1 MSTILIVEDD
11 KVARELLDEILRTE
25 GHGVEALP
33 SGDEAIA
40 RAGKGDYDLVISD
53 VRLGDSASGFD
64 VLAAFQQR
72 AAETPVIL
80 ITAFGD
86 VTGAMAAI
94 QKGAYDYV
102 SKPFNV
108 GELTKTVSRA
118 LERTRL
124 LEENRAARARDG
136 EKPPRIE
143 SIVGAAPAMLDVYKM
158 VARVAPTMSTVLV
171 VGESGTGKELVAR
184 AIHTHSPRAAG
195 AFVAVNCTALTES
208 LLESELFG
216 HAKGAF
222 TGAVASKRG
231 IFEEAQGGTVFL
243 EDQPECL
250 ADAGVV
256 VHDQDHRT
264 HGGERPRSVTGA

>member
-1 MSTILIVEDD
+1 MSQILIVEDD
-11 KVARELLDEILRTE
+11 KVARELLDEILRRE
-25 GHGVEALP
+25 GHTVEALP

-86 VTGAMAAI
+86 VSGAMAAI

-108 GELTKTVSRA
+108 TELAETVRRA

-124 LEENRAARARDG
+124 LEENRQARKNAPQD
-136 EKPPRIE
+136 EARIE
-143 SIVGAAPAMLDVYKM
+143 SIVGRSPQMLDVYKM
-158 VARVAPTMSTVLV
+158 V
-171 VGESGTGKELVAR
+171 
-184 AIHTHSPRAAG
+184 
-195 AFVAVNCTALTES
+195 
-208 LLESELFG
+208 
-216 HAKGAF
+216 
-222 TGAVASKRG
+222 
-231 IFEEAQGGTVFL
+231 
-243 EDQPECL
+243 
-250 ADAGVV
+250 
-256 VHDQDHRT
+256 
-264 HGGERPRSVTGA
+264 